1 MAVVHE
7 EMVEIVDWRWL
18 ISSEKSIDERYTNNY
33 IKKKSNSTAGQCES
47 MQICWGYPLSLG
59 KGLTRKCLTVKLN
72 VKLTHTTDTIY
83 AI

>member
-18 ISSEKSIDERYTNNY
+18 IASEKSIDERYTNNY
-33 IKKKSNSTAGQCES
+33 IKKDQCES

-59 KGLTRKCLTVKLN
+59 KGLTRKYLTVKFN